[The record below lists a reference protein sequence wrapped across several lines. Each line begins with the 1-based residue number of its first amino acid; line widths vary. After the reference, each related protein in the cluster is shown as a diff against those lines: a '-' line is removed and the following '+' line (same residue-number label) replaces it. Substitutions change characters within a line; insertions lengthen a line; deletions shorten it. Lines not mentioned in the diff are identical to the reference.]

1 MPGVKRGAFVP
12 QLYHP
17 WLIRRGGS
25 DGGGRVITAIHRRL
39 GLCYDDVMNEYVH
52 PRSVR
57 NSTQAAEGLPRW
69 RWTVADIRK
78 AIEAGILDS
87 DDPFELIGGEIVP
100 MAAKGNRHSRVCA
113 ELMMHWGGKRP
124 GHIKFGA
131 EAPIELSE
139 IDWPEPDFLFH
150 PAAITL
156 DVLTGTSVSLIV
168 EVSDSSVY
176 KDLNLKASR
185 YAQFGVRE
193 YWVINARSLRTTVHK
208 LPAADGFGSITER
221 SPSEMLVPELVPDM
235 SVRLSDLDLA

>member
-1 MPGVKRGAFVP
+1 MKLRSRVP
-12 QLYHP
+12 QSYHP
-17 WLIRRGGS
+17 WVIRYGGS
-25 DGGGRVITAIHRRL
+25 DGGGKVITAIHRP
-39 GLCYDDVMNEYVH
+39 GEPCYNRPMNEYVH
-52 PRSVR
+52 PQSIR
-57 NSTQAAEGLPRW
+57 NSTQAAEGFPRW
-69 RWTVADIRK
+69 RWTVADVRK

-113 ELMMHWGGKRP
+113 ELNMHWGGKRP
-124 GHIKFGA
+124 KHIKFGA

-150 PAAITL
+150 PATISL
-156 DVLTGTSVSLIV
+156 DVLTGNSVSLIV

-193 YWVINARSLRTTVHK
+193 YWVVNARSLVTTVHK
-208 LPAADGFGSITER
+208 LPSAQGFESIIER

-235 SVRLSDLDLA
+235 SVRLGDLELA